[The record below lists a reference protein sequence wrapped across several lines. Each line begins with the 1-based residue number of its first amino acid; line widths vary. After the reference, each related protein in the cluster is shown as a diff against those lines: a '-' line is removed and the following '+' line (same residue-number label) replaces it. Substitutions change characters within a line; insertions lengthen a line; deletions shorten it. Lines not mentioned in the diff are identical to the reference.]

1 VDALW
6 ASAWFWGVLFVVSSL
21 FNFRAAFKLLIDW
34 KGMATTCR
42 FVEDA
47 YERLDHLPDE
57 ATLEREAEAPV
68 FLHVVPAYQEPA
80 IADTLRALL
89 GSRYPHGKLHVVV
102 VTKAEEDRSP
112 HPAMPESTAEL
123 VRRFR
128 AELPPWQQK
137 MLSLQI
143 MPGPGRKAHQLNY
156 ALRREF
162 LKTLLNGHRDPT
174 RVYVGVS
181 DADSIPDGN
190 VYRWIAADVLGGG
203 GSLAYQ
209 GVTLSLVNFERLPMR
224 GRVCAV
230 QQSSIFIRVSIARLL
245 NERKRIALFGR
256 FEARAPRLA
265 RLVRPVFEFCFR
277 RAQICLGHNQ
287 FVRLDT
293 LQGLGGFPTSGA
305 TEDSTLGYALAARG
319 VLIAAMPMLELNDM
333 PETTEKMVRQNA
345 RWYKGV
351 LDDVGFLRR
360 VWREAPTAFNAAQLC
375 RHIGNK
381 VVEWPIAAIVYP
393 VIGFL
398 GWHLAYRFSDHPILF
413 VLGITFP
420 SISLGMTIWV
430 GGIVTQELIEGLAPY
445 FPRPVEIART
455 SLRAKFWGIF
465 RCQTYW
471 LLATRGAWRVL
482 WALLTVGRFEAAKTD
497 RAVRVAAAAG
507 LVAASVALA
516 ACTLPPFQLPQ
527 QQPGQRY
534 QDRGDRVL
542 GTIVSMDPNMGF
554 VLVEFPFGQLPL
566 NMDPRD
572 MAHFSAGEHV
582 VFDRNLRPIWGERPG
597 AG

>member
-6 ASAWFWGVLFVVSSL
+6 QSTWFWGVLFVVSSF

-47 YERLDHLPDE
+47 YDRLDRLPEE
-57 ATLEREAEAPV
+57 AALEREPGAPI
-68 FLHVVPAYQEPA
+68 FLHVVPAYQEPE
-80 IADTLRALL
+80 IAHTLRALL
-89 GSRYPHGKLHVVV
+89 ASRYPHGKLHVVV
-102 VTKAEEDRSP
+102 VTKEAEDLTP
-112 HPAMPESTAEL
+112 HPTMAVPTAEL

-137 MLSLQI
+137 MLSLEV
-143 MPGPGRKAHQLNY
+143 MPGPGRKAEQLNW
-156 ALRREF
+156 ALRPEF
-162 LKTLLNGHRDPT
+162 VRTLLNGHADPA
-174 RVYVGVS
+174 RIYVGVS
-181 DADSIPDGN
+181 DADSIPDPN
-190 VYRWIAADVLGGG
+190 VYRWIAADVLGGA

-209 GVTLSLVNFERLPMR
+209 GVTLSLANFDRLPLR

-245 NERKRIALFGR
+245 NERKRLALFAR
-256 FEARAPRLA
+256 LASRAPALA
-265 RLVRPVFEFCFR
+265 RLVRPIFDFCFR

-293 LQGLGGFPTSGA
+293 LRALGGFPTTGA

-333 PETTEKMVRQNA
+333 PETTSGMVRQNA

-360 VWREAPTAFNAAQLC
+360 AWRATPSAFNAAQLC
-375 RHIGNK
+375 RHVGNK
-381 VVEWPIAAIVYP
+381 VVEWPIAAVVYP
-393 VIGFL
+393 LIGFL
-398 GWHLAYRFSDHPILF
+398 GWHLAYRFADHPVLF

-420 SISLGMTIWV
+420 SVSLGLTIWV
-430 GGIVTQELIEGLAPY
+430 GGIVTQDLIEGLSPY
-445 FPRPVEIART
+445 FPRATDIART
-455 SLRAKFWGIF
+455 SLKAKFWGTF

-482 WALLTVGRFEAAKTD
+482 WALARTGRFEPAKTD
-497 RAVRVAAAAG
+497 RTLRTAAAAG
-507 LVAASVALA
+507 LIATALALA
-516 ACTLPPFQLPQ
+516 ACTL
-527 QQPGQRY
+527 
-534 QDRGDRVL
+534 
-542 GTIVSMDPNMGF
+542 
-554 VLVEFPFGQLPL
+554 LPL
-566 NMDPRD
+566 
-572 MAHFSAGEHV
+572 
-582 VFDRNLRPIWGERPG
+582 
-597 AG
+597 